1 MNNAEI
7 AQKLSERIRK
17 NAFMQHNFIQ
27 LESIEPDRAVFR
39 LEIRPESR
47 NPFGMVHGGALYTLA
62 DNAAG
67 SAAHT
72 DGRYYVTQSGAL
84 HFLDNRAH
92 GVIRATGRIRH
103 RGGSTVLA
111 EVDITDESGALLATG
126 EFSFF
131 RVDEK
136 RMAERAEET

>member
-1 MNNAEI
+1 MNDAEF
-7 AQKLSERIRK
+7 RK
-17 NAFMQHNFIQ
+17 RQAELMRQNTFMLHNFME
-27 LESIEPDRAVFR
+27 LESVEQDRAVFR

-47 NPFGMVHGGALYTLA
+47 NPYGMVHGGALYALA

-67 SAAHT
+67 SAAHS
-72 DGRYYVTQSGAL
+72 DGRYYVTQSGTL

-92 GVIRATGRIRH
+92 GVIRAAGRVRH
-103 RGGSTVLA
+103 RGRSTVLA

-131 RVDEK
+131 HVDEK
-136 RMAERAEET
+136 RMTERAQET